1 MQEALKCEIVTEVNR
16 ITSRILNHLKIDLA
30 LLFTTMVITN
40 TLMSSNLKMFL
51 LI

>member
-16 ITSRILNHLKIDLA
+16 ISRILNHLKIDLA